1 MDKIAIIGM
10 GCLFPDYSNR
20 EKFWH
25 TIIGG
30 GNFLRQD
37 KFLDKTIERGGISF
51 SGTKFFSEYFSSE
64 EYDEFE
70 TYGELYKWCAYIIDE
85 SLRDA
90 NYMDNPSKLKGTGL
104 IMGTV
109 GQTTCDQIDFL
120 GPFVTKNLEREIN
133 RMVGGDQFKYTF
145 TPQIENL
152 KPESI
157 LADTYPIQYLAKKRG
172 IGGPVLSFNAACASP
187 LYALR
192 LATSYLNR
200 GEVDMV
206 IAGSQCYNETIGGI
220 FGLFS
225 KFGIL
230 CDIGESMPLDKGS
243 KGLIPGSGA
252 GLFVLKRL
260 EDAQRDKDKILGV
273 IESIGWSNDGD
284 TSSGIMTPSTKGQI
298 KAFES
303 AYENGISTEIDYI
316 ECHATGTE
324 AGDKVE
330 IESIES
336 FFGYDYLKGAKKVP
350 GRPLLGGLK
359 GSTGHFFTA
368 TACASIV
375 KVILA
380 MEHEMIPATPAVTN
394 PLCEGLVL
402 ENTPWKAGEKLRRA
416 GINAFGFGGIN
427 AHLVLSEYRALEKD
441 EVKPRKKR
449 SVARKTELAITGM
462 GFRIGGFESVE
473 EFLEG
478 LMKDKSAFTTPDEN
492 RFRGYDK
499 EQHHLLSHGFEQLP
513 KGSYISRFR
522 FDAMK
527 FKMPITGNPFF
538 LRRDMLLLETVAE
551 ALDYAGIK
559 KGEAPR
565 TAVIAHSAP
574 DYSDPIFM
582 ATYEIDESIRR
593 SLKESYPELTQEQR
607 DEILNIMRE
616 DEAKREH
623 VDNVPGMIGNIR
635 GNRISAH
642 WGFFGP
648 SFTLL
653 ENETSIFRGLELAGF
668 FLSEG
673 IVDQVV
679 IAVSSL
685 SGEFEHLY
693 AQKELGVM
701 NVMEEHGIAEGAVA
715 FVLKSKKAAMKDKDH
730 IYAIVDGV
738 SLSSASKEMS
748 SEVDNVLKRVFK
760 QGKPGKGRIQ
770 SIEIPTSYSPEHR
783 SLIEKICK
791 ENYQEYLNQQVK
803 LLNVERYLGFGFSLS
818 AAASLVRHGLQLYL
832 SCIFNPDS
840 NGKQQGFKKV
850 QESEEMVS
858 LVTGYTLHGNFGAA
872 LLSQHQST
880 LESVKDKRLSS
891 RLIPLPLPF
900 DSKESLLEN
909 LQGLEEATTK
919 KSTLKQLYHQF
930 WENYENHRS
939 LKATQSGRGVVVLCD
954 SKETLQQ
961 ELVKLREMVK
971 EDSEFLDLT
980 KESAVLPIGR
990 FFEEESTEASIDFF
1004 RDKFGLPPE
1013 LTKELNLGESLALY
1027 QPANYLLKL
1036 GARIMFEGIAFDY
1049 KRFFGNFD
1057 FYILKQ
1063 PSYIREISTGMEE
1076 FSKRIASP
1084 ENRRILATI
1093 RDQLGRNS
1101 RKSLSPMAIPVL
1113 HPLGERLPVVN
1124 LVDFYENK
1132 LSLKPELR
1140 LIHEVVS
1147 VDHTPCLEG
1156 LGSLVVK
1163 SRMKDSPPIIEEKSQ
1178 KEAILSKALL
1188 DEGVNQAQALY
1199 AMTRGYL
1206 EDEVY
1211 SLETNEGTSVFIE
1224 EEIPLLEKTLQY
1236 ELKIKSIVWKTG
1248 SIKILS
1254 DCEVYWQG
1262 TCIYKVEDKCLLLKY
1277 KSCTA

>member
-64 EYDEFE
+64 EYEEFE

-90 NYMDNPSKLKGTGL
+90 KYMDKPSKLKRTGL
-104 IMGTV
+104 IVGSV

-133 RMVGGDQFKYTF
+133 RMVEGDQFKYTF
-145 TPQIENL
+145 TPQMENL
-152 KPESI
+152 RPESI

-192 LATSYLNR
+192 LAASYLNG

-230 CDIGESMPLDKGS
+230 CDVGESMPLDKDS

-260 EDAQRDKDKILGV
+260 EDAQRDEDRILGV

-303 AYENGISTEIDYI
+303 AYERGVSPEIDYI

-330 IESIES
+330 IESIEK
-336 FFGYDYLKGAKKVP
+336 FFGYDYLNGAKSVP

-368 TACASIV
+368 TACASLA

-394 PLCEGLVL
+394 PLCGGLVL

-427 AHLVLSEYRALEKD
+427 AHLVLSEYRTLEK
-441 EVKPRKKR
+441 EETKPTKKKR
-449 SVARKTELAITGM
+449 SAKGTELAITGM
-462 GFRIGGFESVE
+462 GFRVGGFESVE
-473 EFLEG
+473 DFLEG
-478 LMKDKSAFTTPDEN
+478 LVKDKSAFTTPDEN
-492 RFRGYDK
+492 RFRGYDQ
-499 EQHHLLSHGFEQLP
+499 EQEHLLSHGFEKLP
-513 KGSYISRFR
+513 KGSYISRFK
-522 FDAMK
+522 FDAMR

-551 ALDYAGIK
+551 ALDGAGIK

-593 SLKESYPELTQEQR
+593 SLKESYPELTQKQR

-679 IAVSSL
+679 ITVSLL

-701 NVMEEHGIAEGAVA
+701 NVMEEQGIAEGAVA
-715 FVLKSKKAAMKDKDH
+715 FVLKSKKAAIKNKDI
-730 IYAIVDGV
+730 IYGVINGV
-738 SLSSASKEMS
+738 SLSSASKEMPL
-748 SEVDNVLKRVFK
+748 EVGHVLKNVFK
-760 QGKPGKGRIQ
+760 QGKPGKGRVQ
-770 SIEIPTSYSPEHR
+770 SIEIPNSYSSEHR
-783 SLIEKICK
+783 SLIENIAR
-791 ENYQEYLNQQVK
+791 ENYQEYLNQQVEI
-803 LLNVERYLGFGFSLS
+803 LNVERVLGFGFSLS

-832 SCIFNPDS
+832 SRIFNPDS
-840 NGKQQGFKKV
+840 DGEQQLPHKGQEGKG
-850 QESEEMVS
+850 MAS

-872 LLSQHQST
+872 LLSQYQNKP
-880 LESVKDKRLSS
+880 ENIKNKILSS
-891 RLIPLPLPF
+891 RLIPLPIPF
-900 DSKESLLEN
+900 DSKEELSQNISLM
-909 LQGLEEATTK
+909 EEAITK
-919 KSTLKQLYHQF
+919 KSTLKELSRQF
-930 WENYENHRS
+930 WENYENHMS
-939 LKATQSGRGVVVLCD
+939 LKGTKKSRGAVILCD

-961 ELVKLREMVK
+961 ELAKLKEGIK
-971 EDSEFLDLT
+971 EDSNFLDRGREPGALKVEDFFKEEST
-980 KESAVLPIGR
+980 KESIA
-990 FFEEESTEASIDFF
+990 FFG
-1004 RDKFGLPPE
+1004 DKFGLPSD
-1013 LTKELNLGESLALY
+1013 LVKELNLGDSLALY
-1027 QPANYLLKL
+1027 QPINYLLKL
-1036 GARIMFEGIAFDY
+1036 GARLMLEGVQFDY
-1049 KRFFGNFD
+1049 KKFFGNFD

-1076 FSKRIASP
+1076 FSKRIDSP
-1084 ENRRILATI
+1084 ETREILATI
-1093 RDQLGRNS
+1093 KEQLRS
-1101 RKSLSPMAIPVL
+1101 KPRRALSPMAIPAFHHL
-1113 HPLGERLPVVN
+1113 RENLPVVD
-1124 LVDFYENK
+1124 LEDFYENK
-1132 LSLKPELR
+1132 LSLRPEGR
-1140 LIHEVVS
+1140 LLHEVVL
-1147 VDHTPCLEG
+1147 VDHTPSLEG
-1156 LGSLVVK
+1156 LGCLVVK
-1163 SRMKDSPPIIEEKSQ
+1163 SEMKGNPPIIEGKSQ
-1178 KEAILSKALL
+1178 KETTSLKALL
-1188 DEGVNQAQALY
+1188 NEGVNQTQALY
-1199 AMTRGYL
+1199 AMVRGYL
-1206 EDEVY
+1206 EDGIY
-1211 SLETNEGTSVFIE
+1211 SLEINEGSSAFLVE
-1224 EEIPLLEKTLQY
+1224 ELPPSETTLQY
-1236 ELKIKSIVWKTG
+1236 ELKVKSIVWRTD

-1254 DCEVYWQG
+1254 DCEIYRQG
-1262 TCIYKVEDKCLLLKY
+1262 TCIYKVEDKCLLLKGE
-1277 KSCTA
+1277 SCST